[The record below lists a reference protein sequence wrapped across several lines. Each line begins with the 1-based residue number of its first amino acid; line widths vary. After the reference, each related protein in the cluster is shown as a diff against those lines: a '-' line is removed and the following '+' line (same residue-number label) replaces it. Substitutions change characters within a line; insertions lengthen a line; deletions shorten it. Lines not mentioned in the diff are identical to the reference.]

1 MSVLD
6 AVRARWP
13 KSAPF
18 QLLSA
23 SRWAHQRPTF
33 RETEPKLIAA
43 ALRRSQGQPSG
54 NWYAFAASDRIG
66 TARHHAAGGD
76 RDSGAASNHGCRHD
90 RGVNDLVG
98 ERNDL
103 GDFL

>member
-66 TARHHAAGGD
+66 TARALGVTVGGYELVAWRSQD
-76 RDSGAASNHGCRHD
+76 GALH
-90 RGVNDLVG
+90 VG
-98 ERNDL
+98 PGACPHLKL
-103 GDFL
+103 G